1 MPINAVDWQP
11 EDPLILSK
19 FQNMNSDL
27 VNVSNN
33 IHPQYSKLSPPF
45 IDVERYLKEGTPGDA
60 YNKITWGSDIT
71 APVEQDDAAPSSSST
86 WQEIAGLRVS
96 RGLWNKLKVSC
107 KIIADNNGSITN
119 NDIFFRI
126 QLFKRTWADP
136 STDTL
141 LTTSDEINA
150 SDSGPG
156 TITYGTLEIISGDLS
171 ALDSK
176 DFILISFQSK
186 TDSMGAGDE
195 SWATFTNILYNWE
208 EV

>member
-1 MPINAVDWQP
+1 MPINAPSWQP

-19 FQNMNSDL
+19 FQGMADDLINS
-27 VNVSNN
+27 SNN

-45 IDVERYLKEGTPGDA
+45 IDAERYLKEGTPGDA

-71 APVEQDDAAPSSSST
+71 APVEQQDAAPSSSSA
-86 WQEIAGLRVS
+86 WQEIAGFWVS

-107 KIIADNNGSITN
+107 KIISDHDGLISNT
-119 NDIFFRI
+119 DIFFRI
-126 QLFKRTWADP
+126 QLFKRTWSDP
-136 STDTL
+136 STNIL

-150 SDSGPG
+150 TDPG
-156 TITYGTLEIISGDLS
+156 HGTSRFGDIEIISGDLS

-176 DFILISFQSK
+176 DFILISLQSK
-186 TDSMGAGDE
+186 TDNMIAADE
-195 SWATFTNILYNWE
+195 SWATFTNVLYNWE